1 MPRLYHQGV
10 PDNAAPRSQLFK
22 VLGVAAVIDLLTGIA
37 LSVIGVV
44 ADVQALAI
52 VGVLLLLSGGAM
64 LAYVI
69 WQRNKP
75 LAL

>member
-1 MPRLYHQGV
+1 MHHRGV
-10 PDNAAPRSQLFK
+10 SESAAPRSQLLK
-22 VLGVAAVIDLLTGIA
+22 VLGLVAVIDLLTGIA

-52 VGVLLLLSGGAM
+52 VGVLLLLSGGGM
-64 LAYVI
+64 LAYVS

-75 LAL
+75 MSL